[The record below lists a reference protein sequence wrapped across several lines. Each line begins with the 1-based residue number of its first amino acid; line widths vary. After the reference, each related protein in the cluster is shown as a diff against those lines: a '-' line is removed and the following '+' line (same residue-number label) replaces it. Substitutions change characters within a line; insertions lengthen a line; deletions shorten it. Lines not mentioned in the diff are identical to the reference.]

1 MTHDERRM
9 MINYTKR
16 RLRRI
21 FGADDKTVIVAMD
34 HGNYLDKP
42 MAGVS
47 DPAKVIRECLAAGAD
62 AVLTTFGAAMRS
74 GDALGQGGLILTV
87 NDDPPIT
94 ERAVESALRLG
105 ADALKVILS
114 PFTDDKRNQANC
126 ERLGLDCAAWG
137 LPYLIETIPGSF
149 AAGPEMRTP
158 EKIAAAARIGAE
170 CGADFI
176 KTFYTGSAESFK
188 IVLDNASLPVIV
200 LGGEKT
206 ANVRD
211 MLAQIHEA
219 MSAGA
224 SGVAVGR
231 NIWGYESPARM
242 TAVIAAI
249 VHGNASVDEALR
261 ALM

>member
-1 MTHDERRM
+1 M
-9 MINYTKR
+9 NYTKR

-21 FGADDKTVIVAMD
+21 FGSDDKTVIVAMD
-34 HGNYLDKP
+34 HGNYLDRP
-42 MAGVS
+42 MAGVD

-62 AVLTTFGAAMRS
+62 AVLTTFGSAMRC
-74 GDALGQGGLILTV
+74 GDALGRGGLILTV
-87 NDDPPIT
+87 NDDAPIT
-94 ERAVESALRLG
+94 ERAVESAVRLG
-105 ADALKVILS
+105 VDALKVILS
-114 PFTDDKRNQANC
+114 PFTGDKRNQANC
-126 ERLGLDCAAWG
+126 ERLGFDCAAWG
-137 LPYLIETIPGSF
+137 LPYLIETIPGTF
-149 AAGPEMRTP
+149 AAGLEMRTP

-176 KTFYTGSAESFK
+176 KTFYTGSTESFK
-188 IVLDNASLPVIV
+188 VVLDNATLPVIV

-211 MLAQIHEA
+211 MLSQIHEA

-242 TAVIAAI
+242 TAAIVAI
-249 VHGNASVDEALR
+249 VHEGRDVDEAMKVL
-261 ALM
+261 